1 MSDEADTVET
11 EAQPESMALKQGSTE
26 GLMDRCHG
34 HARLVGAIKKLE
46 AELKALKA
54 QRDDERIALAG
65 RFIDEGVRSLK
76 TVDGQTLYLKRD
88 LFLHKRPGIEM
99 EEAVAALRQCGL
111 HDFVQETYSASQ
123 LKAYVREIDERLQEH
138 SPGALVEDEL
148 KELSR
153 NFIIGHRDS
162 VAVRGVRVQ
171 N

>member
-1 MSDEADTVET
+1 MLDREEESAVT
-11 EAQPESMALKQGSTE
+11 QPESMAMKQGSTE

-46 AELKALKA
+46 AELKELKA

-88 LFLHKRPGIEM
+88 LFLSKRPGISM
-99 EEAVAALRQCGL
+99 EEAVEILRKCGL
-111 HDFVQETYSASQ
+111 GDFVQETYSASS
-123 LKAYVREIDERLQEH
+123 LKAYIREIDEQLQEH
-138 SPGALVEDEL
+138 SPGALVEQEL
-148 KELSR
+148 PELSDY
-153 NFIIGHRDS
+153 FSVGHRDS
-162 VAVRGVRVQ
+162 VAVRGVRVH